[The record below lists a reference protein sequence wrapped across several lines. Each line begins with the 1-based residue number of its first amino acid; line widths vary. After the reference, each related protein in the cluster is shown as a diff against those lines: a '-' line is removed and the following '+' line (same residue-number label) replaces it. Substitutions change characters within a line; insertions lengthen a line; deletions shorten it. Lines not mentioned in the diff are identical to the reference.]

1 MKQFFKS
8 LNYKAILL
16 ALTLINFQTVLFAQN
31 TQVEVNG
38 HDVGSWFS
46 RNWLWVTIIVVV
58 LVLIILFSSSSSR
71 NSRTTTVTDHNGNI
85 KRTTTTEVNE

>member
-8 LNYKAILL
+8 LHFKALL
-16 ALTLINFQTVLFAQN
+16 FALTLINVQTVLFAQN

-46 RNWLWVTIIVVV
+46 RNWLWVTIIVIV
-58 LVLIILFSSSSSR
+58 LVVIILFSSGSR
-71 NSRTTTVTDHNGNI
+71 SSRTTTITDHNGNI